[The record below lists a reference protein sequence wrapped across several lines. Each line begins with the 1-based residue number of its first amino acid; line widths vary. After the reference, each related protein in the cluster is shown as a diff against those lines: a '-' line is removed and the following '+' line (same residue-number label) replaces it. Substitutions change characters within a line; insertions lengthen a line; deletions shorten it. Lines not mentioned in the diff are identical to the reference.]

1 MMVIT
6 TQSIKFWTLSMS
18 IDNEDLK
25 GLVERARRMKNNV
38 LMEEPCPIYE
48 ADEEDWDDFW
58 CNEDTE

>member
-1 MMVIT
+1 
-6 TQSIKFWTLSMS
+6 MS